1 MSNCLPYPSI
11 SYAPEYKRF
20 ENLKEIVVK
29 TPTVNQKQGN
39 VTITE
44 NGSGS
49 TASSMEQV
57 LRSLVAKL
65 QAHNEEVME
74 NEANYKALESPI
86 QGPDRSRLTLFVE
99 SDHCPL
105 LMECF
110 RAVLEAPQ
118 KCGSGGGSDSD
129 SLINCLSKA
138 FKLFCQMTELVI
150 KSPSNLLINREE
162 LFEKLVS
169 IIEVII
175 SVYRVGRIDTI

>member
-1 MSNCLPYPSI
+1 MGN
-11 SYAPEYKRF
+11 KKF
-20 ENLKEIVVK
+20 ENLKGIVVK

-99 SDHCPL
+99 SDHCAL
-105 LMECF
+105 LMELF
-110 RAVLEAPQ
+110 RAVLEA
-118 KCGSGGGSDSD
+118 GGGSDSD

-138 FKLFCQMTELVI
+138 FKLFCQMAELVI
-150 KSPSNLLINREE
+150 KSPSHLLKNREE

-175 SVYRVGRIDTI
+175 NILPITITVFPLIVSALDYILSFLE

>member
-1 MSNCLPYPSI
+1 M
-11 SYAPEYKRF
+11 
-20 ENLKEIVVK
+20 VK

-99 SDHCPL
+99 SDHCAL
-105 LMECF
+105 LMELF
-110 RAVLEAPQ
+110 RAVLEAQ
-118 KCGSGGGSDSD
+118 KCGTGGGSDSD

-138 FKLFCQMTELVI
+138 FKLFCQMAELVI
-150 KSPSNLLINREE
+150 KSPSHLLKNREE

-175 SVYRVGRIDTI
+175 NILPITITVFPLIVSALDYILSFLE

>member
-1 MSNCLPYPSI
+1 M
-11 SYAPEYKRF
+11 
-20 ENLKEIVVK
+20 VK
-29 TPTVNQKQGN
+29 TPIVNQKQGN

-44 NGSGS
+44 NGSGPN
-49 TASSMEQV
+49 ASSMEQV

-99 SDHCPL
+99 SNHCAL
-105 LMECF
+105 LVELF
-110 RAVLEAPQ
+110 RAVLEAQ
-118 KCGSGGGSDSD
+118 KCGTGEGSDSD

-162 LFEKLVS
+162 HFEKLVS

-175 SVYRVGRIDTI
+175 YILPIKVMYFLNFILKKFISVQDIHTSINIVT